1 MRRGKFSQFELKSW
15 LVGLCWRIGS
25 GAPLYQTGIRNTALE
40 LHVWITYALTCCAI
54 ALSPG
59 PGAVLAMSHGLS
71 YGGRKTSATIVGLE
85 FGLAFILI
93 VAGAGVGSL
102 LMASLWAFLA
112 VKFCGAAYLIYL
124 GIAQWRSKH
133 APAEAGVLA
142 APDASWRKRCATGLL
157 TNATNPKG
165 IVFMVAVLPQF
176 IAAHS
181 PLVPQLAVMTVTM
194 TVVDTVVMHGY
205 AYGASAFRR
214 VLHSARAIRMQN
226 RFFGGLLMGLGAAL
240 FFVRRVPP
248 V

>member
-1 MRRGKFSQFELKSW
+1 
-15 LVGLCWRIGS
+15 
-25 GAPLYQTGIRNTALE
+25 LE

-71 YGGRKTSATIVGLE
+71 YGGRKTTATIVGQE

-102 LMASLWAFLA
+102 LMASLWAFAA
-112 VKFCGAAYLIYL
+112 VKFCGAAYLISL
-124 GIAQWRSKH
+124 GVAQWRSKH
-133 APAEAGVLA
+133 GPTETGTRA
-142 APDASWRKRCATGLL
+142 APDASWEKRFTTGLL

-176 IAAHS
+176 IAAHA
-181 PLVPQLAVMTVTM
+181 PLVPQLVVMTVTM
-194 TVVDTVVMHGY
+194 SVVDTIVMHGY

-214 VLHSARAIRMQN
+214 MLRSERATRTQN
-226 RFFGGLLMGLGAAL
+226 RVFGALMIGLGAAL
-240 FFVRRVPP
+240 FFVRRAPSV
-248 V
+248 